1 VARRFSPRARPPSDA
16 SLVRDRSA
24 RAVVGPLFR
33 LDPGWLFLGAGL
45 VLLSAT
51 VLIPAV
57 DDLAEA
63 RWHRDRAIAVERW
76 RTQRLANHADFLDA
90 VERADEPLVLSLVAT
105 QLNLAPADR
114 GVMIDASTSGRPT
127 SASVFP
133 ALEPKFEP
141 APRPHRPDSVLQRLA
156 GGDQTRLWLFIGGAM
171 LVLVGLLPPAEK

>member
-1 VARRFSPRARPPSDA
+1 M
-16 SLVRDRSA
+16 RDRSA
-24 RAVVGPLFR
+24 RTVVGPLFR

-76 RTQRLANHADFLDA
+76 RSQRLANHSDYLDA
-90 VERADEPLVLSLVAT
+90 LERRDPSLVLSLAST

-114 GVMIDASTSGRPT
+114 RVMVDAAASGRVPT
-127 SASVFP
+127 ASVFP
-133 ALEPKFEP
+133 ALEPKFAP
-141 APRPHRPDSVLQRLA
+141 AERPRRPDSLLQRLA